1 MSFLKHNR
9 DPACPSFWGA
19 PAACYTSIAYN
30 PSPPEGQPVRIGLDG
45 SSPSP
50 AQPEAQKPQPMSNAL
65 SFNDNN
71 NNINLWTVP
80 TTGADANNDG
90 IGRGEGGEGGEGG
103 GGGIK
108 QQEVGFSLFDQ
119 QQPVAALSVAA
130 NGGGAAR
137 DDGSAFLDDNQ
148 LLLSSGANGDARDGI
163 INPDGSPVDAD
174 GAATDS
180 FIFGDT

>member
-1 MSFLKHNR
+1 MSFLKNNR
-9 DPACPSFWGA
+9 DPACPSFVGA
-19 PAACYTSIAYN
+19 PAACYTSTAYN
-30 PSPPEGQPVRIGLDG
+30 PSPLAGQPVRIGLDG

-50 AQPEAQKPQPMSNAL
+50 AQPEAQKPQPVPNAL
-65 SFNDNN
+65 SFNDNNNNN

-80 TTGADANNDG
+80 TTGADVNNY
-90 IGRGEGGEGGEGG
+90 GEGGAEGG
-103 GGGIK
+103 GGRGIQ

-137 DDGSAFLDDNQ
+137 DGGFAFLDDNQ
-148 LLLSSGANGDARDGI
+148 PLLSSGANGDGGDGI
-163 INPDGSPVDAD
+163 KNPDGSPVDAN

-180 FIFGDT
+180 FIFDDTS